1 MVEGIQKSGGIIMNW
16 ISAGIIIATFLL
28 GVLAGIIV
36 MALASAQ
43 GMKDTYNAGYE
54 LGREEE
60 RQRSEN

>member
-1 MVEGIQKSGGIIMNW
+1 MNW

-60 RQRSEN
+60 RQRSELD